1 MEEGRLEINKSR
13 TKVWLVK
20 IPEFIAN
27 EWSKIKEDNV
37 ELGKVIIEKIPDSN
51 EPPKITLKISDKLA
65 AASGHVKE
73 CAMEIKSQPPPIY
86 IISSEKDNDQGKPM
100 FCSPS
105 IFIYYNMT
113 NHRSPRFHQSSVKQ
127 SLFGTVEQSFIVKPS
142 AVSEAYGALVRT
154 RSVETNKKVRATMA
168 TGDEARARFLK
179 PTSNTP
185 KLSEKRDRAAAK
197 QVVEK
202 RQRIEK
208 DELENMLFKAF
219 ESKQY
224 WSLKELT
231 EYTSQ
236 PVTFLKEILNELCIL
251 HKSGKHKSK
260 YELKPE
266 YQTKQHPPEEQQE
279 DSATGGDAGAN
290 GGTTM

>member
-86 IISSEKDNDQGKPM
+86 IISSEKDNDQ
-100 FCSPS
+100 
-105 IFIYYNMT
+105 
-113 NHRSPRFHQSSVKQ
+113 VKQ